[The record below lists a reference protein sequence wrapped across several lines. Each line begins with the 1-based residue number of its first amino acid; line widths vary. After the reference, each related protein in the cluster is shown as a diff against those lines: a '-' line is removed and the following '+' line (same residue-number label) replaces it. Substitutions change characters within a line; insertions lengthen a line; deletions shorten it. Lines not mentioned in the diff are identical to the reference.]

1 MSKPPR
7 LVLDTNVVVSALVF
21 GKGRLAALRHS
32 WQRRACVPLVSK
44 PTVTELLRVLAY
56 PKFRLT
62 APEQAQLLEE
72 FLPWAEVLA
81 LPEPWPALPV
91 CRDPKDQV
99 FLVLAHAAQADALVT
114 GDADLLALSGTFGL
128 PILTVEQWSVRQAQG

>member
-1 MSKPPR
+1 M
-7 LVLDTNVVVSALVF
+7 LDTNVVLSALVF
-21 GKGRLAALRHS
+21 GKGRLAALRDS
-32 WQRRACVPLVSK
+32 WQRHACVPLVSK

-72 FLPWAEVLA
+72 FLPWAEVVT
-81 LPEPWPALPV
+81 LPEPWPVLPA

-99 FLVLAHAAQADALVT
+99 FLVLAHVARADALVT
-114 GDADLLALSGTFGL
+114 GDADLLALSDAFGL
-128 PILTVEQWSVRQAQG
+128 PILTVEQWAAQQAAG